1 MSLGTPRFLE
11 KNFSIKGRK
20 NDLSP
25 DFSCGFLKKKKLL
38 LRTFVLKSYA
48 LNLEDSFLE
57 LVLRETSTHS
67 TRHTL
72 YYKPVSGFYL
82 YFKSKRITRCLT
94 FKKSLSIGFAFTL
107 EYAEQVR

>member
-25 DFSCGFLKKKKLL
+25 DFSCGFLKKKKKLL

-57 LVLRETSTHS
+57 LVLREISTHS
-67 TRHTL
+67 TRHTF
-72 YYKPVSGFYL
+72 YYKP
-82 YFKSKRITRCLT
+82 CLW
-94 FKKSLSIGFAFTL
+94 FLPVLQKQKDNKMLNI
-107 EYAEQVR
+107 